1 MSFFNI
7 KDFTSGLAA
16 KIHTI
21 LVNTDENIAVHAM
34 TGTAGNLINPAQ
46 EDGNLASLA
55 AKDFATQTTLSAVLT
70 KLSADPATQTTL
82 AALLAKDFAT
92 HTTLAAVL
100 AKMVASPALE
110 GGNLA
115 TIAGKDF
122 ATQTTLAAVL
132 AKLTSDPSTGTLQST
147 GNASIATIAA
157 KDFATQTTL
166 AAILAKMTADPAT
179 ATLQG
184 SGVSLAG
191 SGVILL
197 NTISNKDFATQT
209 TLLAINSLL
218 SGTSGTFSKIT
229 DGLGN
234 NVTLRGSS
242 TGPAA
247 PTDVAMVVTVRD
259 GNANGRA
266 LDINSTPVA
275 ISTEDVAVIEG
286 RRTSFVRGMAV
297 AMSGTATTSL
307 LAAGGSA
314 TFNYVTAVTISNTNG
329 TVGTE
334 VVLQD
339 GSGGTSFWTF
349 PAAAG
354 FGGAT
359 IQFYPPLKQPTAN
372 TGLFCKNTITGAS
385 VTVSVNGFTGA

>member
-92 HTTLAAVL
+92 QTTLAAVL

-132 AKLTSDPSTGTLQST
+132 AKLPSTPALEG
-147 GNASIATIAA
+147 GNLATIAG

-166 AAILAKMTADPAT
+166 AAILTKLPAT
-179 ATLQG
+179 PALEGGNLATI
-184 SGVSLAG
+184 AG
-191 SGVILL
+191 
-197 NTISNKDFATQT
+197 KDFATQT
-209 TLLAINSLL
+209 TLLAIDTLL
-218 SGTSGTFSKIT
+218 TAGIKIVDGTGATNKMK
-229 DGLGN
+229 
-234 NVTLRGSS
+234 V
-242 TGPAA
+242 
-247 PTDVAMVVTVRD
+247 D
-259 GNANGRA
+259 GNGSLQARMVDGSGNPLGFNANQVANYSKSIGA
-266 LDINSTPVA
+266 SPVMLPQ
-275 ISTEDVAVIEG
+275 DQ
-286 RRTSFVRGMAV
+286 
-297 AMSGTATTSL
+297 ATIPIAPDATQ
-307 LAAGGSA
+307 LA
-314 TFNYVTAVTISNTNG
+314 NG
-329 TVGTE
+329 TVGF
-334 VVLQD
+334 VPVKRASISCS
-339 GSGGTSFWTF
+339 GSGANVILTPT
-349 PAAAG
+349 AG
-354 FGGAT
+354 KRVIVIQWLAKVNGAT
-359 IQFYPPLKQPTAN
+359 NFKWQSQTGSTDL
-372 TGLFCKNTITGAS
+372 TGLFYNGTVGDGAGGAYDPTGHFETTTAS
-385 VTVSVNGFTGA
+385 DQLIINSSAAVGIGGYFNYIEV